1 MENYLLKSA
10 ALVNEGTVRVEDVLI
25 RNGKIERIAPSI
37 EPGAENLKEIDC
49 SGLHLFPGMID
60 DQVHFRE
67 PGLTHKG
74 DIHFESRAAAAG
86 GITSFMEMPNTI
98 PNALTQELLED
109 KYRRA
114 AETSLINYS
123 FYMGVSNT
131 NAEEVLRTDRSR
143 VCGIK
148 IFMGS
153 STGNMLV
160 DKPQTL
166 ERIFRESESLI
177 AVHCEDEATIHR
189 NLEAA
194 KLKFGTSIPPA
205 EHAVIRN
212 AEACYLS
219 SSMAVALAERLDTR
233 LHILH
238 ISTARELDLF
248 RNDLPLLKKRI
259 TAEVCIHHLWFSE
272 ADYATMGNRLKWN
285 PAVKTAHDRETLLK
299 GLLDGR
305 LDVIATDHAPHLPD
319 EKDRPYLEAASGG
332 PMVQHALVALLDLY
346 HQGKISLETIA
357 CKTSHAVADCFKI
370 ENRGYIREGYQAD
383 LVLADLHR
391 PWTVDKPG
399 IRYKCGW
406 SPFEGHTFRSE
417 IVSTFVNGT
426 LVYSGRQILESEA
439 AQRLSFTV

>member
-1 MENYLLKSA
+1 MENYILKSA

-25 RNGKIERIAPSI
+25 RRGKIERIAPSI
-37 EPGAENLKEIDC
+37 EPGAEKLTEVDC
-49 SGLHLFPGMID
+49 SGLHLFPGLID

-74 DIHFESRAAAAG
+74 DIFTESRAAAAG

-131 NAEEVLRTDRSR
+131 NAEEVLKTDRSR
-143 VCGIK
+143 ICGIK

-177 AVHCEDEATIHR
+177 AVHCEDEASIHR

-212 AEACYLS
+212 AEACYIS
-219 SSMAVALAERLDTR
+219 SSMAVALAERLGTR
-233 LHILH
+233 LHVLH

-248 RNDLPLLKKRI
+248 RNDIPLTEKRI
-259 TAEVCIHHLWFSE
+259 TAEVCIHHLWFTD

-285 PAVKTAHDRETLLK
+285 PAVKTAHDRDALLK
-299 GLLDGR
+299 GILDGR

-319 EKDRPYLEAASGG
+319 EKDRPYLEASSGG

-346 HQGKISLETIA
+346 HQGKISLEAIA
-357 CKTSHAVADCFKI
+357 RKTSHHVADCFKI
-370 ENRGYIREGYQAD
+370 NDRGYIREGYQAD
-383 LVLADLHR
+383 LVLVNLQK
-391 PWTVDKPG
+391 PWLVEKSG

-406 SPFEGHTFRSE
+406 SPFEGHKFSSE
-417 IVSTFVNGT
+417 VVSTFVNGS
-426 LVYSGRQILESEA
+426 LVYSAGQIREIEA
-439 AQRLSFTV
+439 AERLGFRV